1 MLKISEHSDQLL
13 PLGVKGLE
21 SLLFQVAYFWKSNR
35 SVATLM
41 TNKTIPG
48 G

>member
-1 MLKISEHSDQLL
+1 MMKISEHSEQLL
-13 PLGVKGLE
+13 PLGVKGLV
-21 SLLFQVAYFWKSNR
+21 SWLFQLAYFWKSNQ